1 MHILFIG
8 YGKTSQRVAKQ
19 LFEKEHQITTISRSV
34 KTDSYAT
41 HLVQDIFK
49 LDLSKIEPVDV
60 VYILLSPNESTVEGY
75 QHTYV
80 DSIEPIREALKIHPV
95 KKIIVVSS
103 TRVYGENA
111 GEIIDDFSE
120 IHPNDAQG
128 NILRNMELLWQKYYP
143 TQSIIIRPTGIYGT
157 SIARLKKMAE
167 NHQSYPNIHYSNR
180 IHIDDLARFLAFMA
194 DYANHQASYIVT
206 NNQPLPLHEV
216 IAWFQ
221 KQLGLPELTLESN
234 QISGKRIYAKH
245 LSTTGFQLEHPICFN
260 DYLLCLNVHS
270 TK

>member
-1 MHILFIG
+1 M
-8 YGKTSQRVAKQ
+8 
-19 LFEKEHQITTISRSV
+19 V
-34 KTDSYAT
+34 KM
-41 HLVQDIFK
+41 Q
-49 LDLSKIEPVDV
+49 
-60 VYILLSPNESTVEGY
+60 
-75 QHTYV
+75 
-80 DSIEPIREALKIHPV
+80 
-95 KKIIVVSS
+95 
-103 TRVYGENA
+103 

-128 NILRNMELLWQKYYP
+128 YILRNMELLWQKYYP
-143 TQSIIIRPTGIYGT
+143 TQSVIVRPTGIYGT

-167 NHQSYPNIHYSNR
+167 NNQSYPNIHYSNR

-194 DYANHQASYIVT
+194 DYESHQASYIVT
-206 NNQPLPLHEV
+206 NNQPLPLHEIIV
-216 IAWFQ
+216 WFQ